1 MNKKVLTLS
10 TGMLLSTALAF
21 SAIDPNDLKIVSGAD
36 FKSGNNYYVIAD
48 VTGNGLTDDD
58 IMLSVVANAD
68 GKTINGSLTNTL
80 GNISFDTK
88 GISFKIDAVAS
99 QTQAGHTLYSLYS
112 NDAGAYVAV
121 DASGDVITVI
131 EDTKAASANLWHF
144 NSGAAA
150 SDVEKYS
157 GDYTKLQKLN
167 LNTKVGTVNPNL
179 WIVADATNGKGY
191 IADINGNAYS
201 ILFCEA
207 QRSVSADDL
216 NKFFNKK
223 GFNLGVEYDTE
234 DGELAENLFGG
245 EGRGRIWAFEVNET
259 TAGSAWDAT
268 QKAYKVSSADKNGK
282 DLFIPE
288 GIYFFTDRVLVDPE
302 EDENLTATDTGAA
315 SKIDWKASTF
325 IVVNPTRTVE
335 TTVPNR
341 AEGQGFLLQEIKGS
355 EFIFVSNT
363 TEPKVGDVP
372 VQNACFE
379 IQDDQSGNAN
389 YPYAIALKKFY
400 FQASSNDETTDLLTT
415 DKPVYLGILPF
426 DSEDVQYLTTIPGD
440 INAAKHI
447 FQFDNSAA
455 VDARTELLNT
465 EKKAAIYTI
474 KFVDGLTADKDLF
487 GKYLTVGVATG
498 TNETV
503 SGTKFEWVAK
513 GSMVSELS
521 HPAFQYTIT
530 AAEDIDPKDKSDVY
544 QLVTFTNRETDQS
557 FTAML
562 FKEEG
567 TNRYSMAISKENGTT
582 ISTPFNVTPVKVDSN
597 SYGVSKQ
604 TAQKF
609 DENII
614 VELDKI
620 EDVNEYAGFLNVD
633 NEAIRT
639 IRFARDK
646 NDTSY
651 KWYAGVIAKQ
661 NGDYTLKNGGKDY
674 FVEDVYEAAQWQLI
688 KADKANTIARTFVY
702 NNTTTQDV
710 DDEANGDKV
719 SAYQYI
725 LRYVAEGTPTDWY
738 LANNAS
744 NSYAIELTEYTPS
757 FKDYDEGDDKFK
769 DLTAQKFYVKENA
782 DGSISLFDI
791 NNAFDNNTNKKQ
803 VAAYNVVTTV
813 DAKVNANGTIS
824 YVHTAGSRSALYAY
838 TSSDV
843 NLKTYLDGEAP
854 NISLPGEEG
863 HVTMQNGTASLTGD
877 YISVNDKNEGIVID
891 ETSDV
896 LYLHVTDENAV
907 VPSFYI
913 SKGLGEGSNGA
924 SERLFMY
931 NPVDSV
937 DYPVNM
943 KYDPEYQLA
952 EKITKVIFKAGTL
965 DASRDTMTTSLKGEV
980 KEVAMKAD
988 NESTWG
994 GLNRFKFQIIETED
1008 GDGLYNIRQAN
1019 GSEDNKT
1026 VYVASNNEKLY
1037 FTTDKDLAMD
1047 VAVERV
1053 AAPTANESVSASE
1066 VKVIAVDGA
1075 INIKNAAGKNVVV
1088 STILGQ
1094 IVANEVLTS
1103 DNATISVPAGIAIV
1117 SVDGEEA
1124 VKVSVR

>member
-1 MNKKVLTLS
+1 MNKKVLTIS

-21 SAIDPNDLKIVSGAD
+21 SAIDHNDLKVVSAAD
-36 FKSGNNYYVIAD
+36 FVSGNNYYVVAD
-48 VTGNGLTDDD
+48 VTGDGLTSDD
-58 IMLSVVANAD
+58 IMLSVEATAD
-68 GKTINGSLTNTL
+68 GKQIDGSKTNAL
-80 GNISFDTK
+80 SAIDFDTK
-88 GISFKIDAVAS
+88 GISFKIEAVAS
-99 QTQAGHTLYSLYS
+99 QTDADQTLYTLYS
-112 NDAGAYVAV
+112 NDAKAYLALDGA
-121 DASGDVITVI
+121 SVIGKI
-131 EDTKAASANLWHF
+131 EDAAKATGRFWKFNNGATDIDKYDGTAQYLQSNSGGYKLNISANTITTE
-144 NSGAAA
+144 GAANCY
-150 SDVEKYS
+150 K
-157 GDYTKLQKLN
+157 
-167 LNTKVGTVNPNL
+167 
-179 WIVADATNGKGY
+179 IF
-191 IADINGNAYS
+191 
-201 ILFCEA
+201 FCEA

-216 NKFFNKK
+216 NDFFNKK
-223 GFNLGVEYDTE
+223 GFNLGVEYNSE
-234 DGELAENLFGG
+234 DGELAENIFGG
-245 EGRGRIWAFEVNET
+245 EGRGRIWAFEVNQT

-268 QKAYKVSSADKNGK
+268 EKAYKVSTAGKNGK

-288 GIYFFTDRVLVDPE
+288 GIYFFTNRVLVDPE
-302 EDENLTATDTGAA
+302 DDENLTATDADAA

-325 IVVNPTRTVE
+325 IVVSPTQTVE
-335 TTVPNR
+335 TTVPDR
-341 AEGQGFLLQEIKGS
+341 ADGQGFELQEVKGS
-355 EFIFVSNT
+355 DFIFVSNT
-363 TEPKVGDVP
+363 TEPKVGDIP

-379 IQDDQSGNAN
+379 IQDDQSGNVN

-400 FQASSNDETTDLLTT
+400 FQASSNDEATDLLTT

-440 INAAKHI
+440 INAATHI

-498 TNETV
+498 SNETV
-503 SGTKFEWVAK
+503 SGSQFEWVAK
-513 GSMVSELS
+513 GSMISELS
-521 HPAFQYTIT
+521 HPSFQYTIT
-530 AAEDIDPKDKSDVY
+530 AAEDIDPNDGSDVY

-562 FKEEG
+562 FKEDG
-567 TNRYSMAISKENGTT
+567 TNRYSMAISKENGTA
-582 ISTPFNVTPVKVDSN
+582 ISTPFNVTPVKVNSN

-614 VELDKI
+614 VELDKV

-633 NEAIRT
+633 NEVIRT

-661 NGDYTLKNGGKDY
+661 NGDYTLKNGGKDF

-688 KADKANTIARTFVY
+688 KADKPETIARTFVY

-725 LRYVAEGTPTDWY
+725 LRYVADGTPTDWY
-738 LANNAS
+738 LANDAS
-744 NSYAIELTEYTPS
+744 NNYAIVLDEYSAS

-782 DGSISLFDI
+782 DGSVTLFDV
-791 NNAFDNNTNKKQ
+791 NNAFDNSNSTKQ
-803 VAAYNVVTTV
+803 VADYNVVTTV
-813 DAKVNANGTIS
+813 DAKVNNNGTIS
-824 YVHTAGSRSALYAY
+824 YVHQASNRSAMYAY
-838 TSSDV
+838 TSSDL
-843 NLKTYLDGEAP
+843 NLKTYLEGEAP

-863 HVTMQNGTASLTGD
+863 HVTLQNGTASVTGD
-877 YISVNDKNEGIVID
+877 YISVNDENEGIVID
-891 ETSDV
+891 ESSDV

-924 SERLFMY
+924 SDRLFMY